1 MDRKRSQFHPQLDQ
15 AILDANAHHPDR
27 WPRGL
32 ISELAKIHNTS
43 PSTVFKR
50 REYLCGVVRTN
61 QGPKQLAKSKTVAL
75 KAGTVFKNKLNH
87 FQVLITCLKYY
98 RNSSN
103 V

>member
-61 QGPKQLAKSKTVAL
+61 QGPKQLAK
-75 KAGTVFKNKLNH
+75 
-87 FQVLITCLKYY
+87 
-98 RNSSN
+98 
-103 V
+103 